1 MFFINSSTIPQDLVL
16 PSPPFSTQFT
26 PYLDFATTQ
35 FTVSPSRKDTMY
47 IYLLDLFLIPHQ
59 LYFIGHTP
67 LRGLSHTS
75 SVLKLTF
82 SHDDRLTGIDY
93 SVFLMGNIP
102 KGNIFTCCVY
112 NCTCAVSEPVTLA
125 TIIRATFTGSSSMAA
140 PEAVRV

>member
-1 MFFINSSTIPQDLVL
+1 
-16 PSPPFSTQFT
+16 
-26 PYLDFATTQ
+26 
-35 FTVSPSRKDTMY
+35 MY